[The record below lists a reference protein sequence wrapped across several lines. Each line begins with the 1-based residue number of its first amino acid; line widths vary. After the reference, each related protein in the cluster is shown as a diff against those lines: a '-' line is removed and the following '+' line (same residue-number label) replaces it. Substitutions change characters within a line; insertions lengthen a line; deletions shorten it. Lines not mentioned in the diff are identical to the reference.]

1 MSILKTMLR
10 SLVATAVWLAPVA
23 AVQAQAALTQT
34 QTPPPALDNAA
45 AYALANQVADE
56 LELVRERMG
65 RPYDDSPRL
74 PVSAVSELEL
84 YFQTQ
89 SLLRKANQLAQELAG
104 AAPRSQGPVP
114 SGEISSD
121 DVYALLEDSLAQIR
135 VAAEAIGITQRATFE
150 QRVTS
155 IAATGVFLVV
165 IDMNRQLNQML
176 RVPISDAEV
185 FAEVSAAIT
194 SAAALLATYPGATPV
209 PEAPPF
215 DGYKR
220 PADVYQRL
228 TECMDAVIRVAP
240 KIGVSVLGLSTRRN
254 VPDDTE
260 PGHAYDIARFLVADL
275 SAFADAR
282 DVPRMR
288 VSLPAPKHVFST
300 EVYAHAGILLAQLEE
315 LERRLGP

>member
-1 MSILKTMLR
+1 MTIPVSTFRLFVRAAL
-10 SLVATAVWLAPVA
+10 LLLLPVA
-23 AVQAQAALTQT
+23 ASHAQE
-34 QTPPPALDNAA
+34 PRDNAA

-56 LELVRERMG
+56 LEIVRERMG
-65 RPYDDSPRL
+65 RPFDDSPRL

-84 YFQTQ
+84 YYQTQ

-104 AAPRSQGPVP
+104 AAPRAPGPVP
-114 SGEISSD
+114 SGEISSA

-135 VAAEAIGITQRATFE
+135 VAAEAIGITERATFE

-165 IDMNRQLNQML
+165 IDINRQLNQML
-176 RVPISDAEV
+176 RVPIGNTEV
-185 FAEVSAAIT
+185 FEEVSAAIT
-194 SAAALLATYPGATPV
+194 SAAALLATYPGTTPV
-209 PEAPPF
+209 PEPPPF

-240 KIGVSVLGLSTRRN
+240 KVGVPVLGLSARRN
-254 VPDDTE
+254 VPEDTQ

-275 SAFADAR
+275 AAFADAR
-282 DVPRMR
+282 DVPRVR
-288 VSLPAPKHVFST
+288 VSLPAPKHVFPT
-300 EVYAHAGILLAQLEE
+300 EVYAHAGILLRQLEQ
-315 LERRLGP
+315 LEQRL

>member
-1 MSILKTMLR
+1 MTTLKRMIG
-10 SLVATAVWLAPVA
+10 AVPWLAALVLVPLMG
-23 AVQAQAALTQT
+23 AQAETI
-34 QTPPPALDNAA
+34 DNAA

-104 AAPRSQGPVP
+104 AAPRSPGPVP
-114 SGEISSD
+114 SGEVGAA
-121 DVYALLEDSLAQIR
+121 DVYALLEDALAQIR
-135 VAAEAIGITQRATFE
+135 VAADAIGITERLELE
-150 QRVTS
+150 QRVAS
-155 IAATGVFLVV
+155 ISATGVFLVV
-165 IDMNRQLNQML
+165 IDINRQLNLML

-185 FAEVSAAIT
+185 FEEISSAIT
-194 SAAALLATYPGATPV
+194 FAAALLGKYPGVKAV

-215 DGYKR
+215 DGYQR
-220 PADVYQRL
+220 PAAVYRRL
-228 TECMDAVIRVAP
+228 TECMDVVIRIAP
-240 KIGVSVLGLSTRRN
+240 KVGVTVLGLSARRN
-254 VPDDTE
+254 IPEDTS

-275 SAFADAR
+275 VAISGALDA
-282 DVPRMR
+282 PRAR

-300 EVYAHAGILLAQLEE
+300 EVYAHAGILLRQLEE
-315 LERRLGP
+315 LERRL

>member
-1 MSILKTMLR
+1 ML
-10 SLVATAVWLAPVA
+10 LPVA
-23 AVQAQAALTQT
+23 LAQAQAQT
-34 QTPPPALDNAA
+34 QTPAQTQRAPSELDNAA

-114 SGEISSD
+114 SGEISPD
-121 DVYALLEDSLAQIR
+121 DVYALLDDSLAQIR
-135 VAAEAIGITQRATFE
+135 LAAEAIGITERATFD

-165 IDMNRQLNQML
+165 IDINRQLNQML

-194 SAAALLATYPGATPV
+194 SAAALLATYPGTTPV
-209 PEAPPF
+209 PEPPPF

-220 PADVYQRL
+220 PADVYERL

-240 KIGVSVLGLSTRRN
+240 KIGVPVLGLSARRN
-254 VPDDTE
+254 VTDDT
-260 PGHAYDIARFLVADL
+260 
-275 SAFADAR
+275 DAR
-282 DVPRMR
+282 PCVRHRTLPRRRSHARSPTRATCRACACRCRRRSTSSRRRSTRTR
-288 VSLPAPKHVFST
+288 VSCCGSSRSSSD
-300 EVYAHAGILLAQLEE
+300 GS
-315 LERRLGP
+315 GP

>member
-1 MSILKTMLR
+1 MLR
-10 SLVATAVWLAPVA
+10 SF
-23 AVQAQAALTQT
+23 VQSAALLLPLAAAQS
-34 QTPPPALDNAA
+34 QEVDNAA

-65 RPYDDSPRL
+65 RPFDDSPRL

-104 AAPRSQGPVP
+104 AAPRSPGPVP
-114 SGEISSD
+114 SREVGPN
-121 DVYALLEDSLAQIR
+121 DVYALLDDALAQIR
-135 VAAEAIGITQRATFE
+135 VAAEAIGITERATFE
-150 QRVTS
+150 QRVTT

-165 IDMNRQLNQML
+165 IDVNRQLNQML
-176 RVPISDAEV
+176 RVPIGDAEV
-185 FAEVSAAIT
+185 FEEVSSAIT
-194 SAAALLATYPGATPV
+194 YAAALLGTYPGTTTV
-209 PEAPPF
+209 PEPPPF

-228 TECMDAVIRVAP
+228 AECMDAVIRVAP
-240 KIGVSVLGLSTRRN
+240 KVGVPVLGLSARRN
-254 VPDDTE
+254 VPDDTQ

-275 SAFADAR
+275 AAFAEAR
-282 DVPRMR
+282 DAPRAR

-300 EVYAHAGILLAQLEE
+300 EVYAHAGILLRQLEQ
-315 LERRLGP
+315 LEQRL

>member
-1 MSILKTMLR
+1 MTIPLSIFRFFVRAALL
-10 SLVATAVWLAPVA
+10 LLLPVA
-23 AVQAQAALTQT
+23 VCQAQDR
-34 QTPPPALDNAA
+34 DNAA

-65 RPYDDSPRL
+65 RPFDDSPRL

-84 YFQTQ
+84 YYQTQ

-104 AAPRSQGPVP
+104 AAPRAPGPVP
-114 SGEISSD
+114 SGEISSA
-121 DVYALLEDSLAQIR
+121 DVYALLEDALGQIR
-135 VAAEAIGITQRATFE
+135 VAAEAIGIMERATFE

-165 IDMNRQLNQML
+165 IDINRQLNQML
-176 RVPISDAEV
+176 RVPIGNTEV
-185 FAEVSAAIT
+185 FEEVSAAIT
-194 SAAALLATYPGATPV
+194 SAAALLATYPGTTPV
-209 PEAPPF
+209 PEPPPF

-240 KIGVSVLGLSTRRN
+240 KVGVPVLGLSVRRN
-254 VPDDTE
+254 VPEDTE

-275 SAFADAR
+275 AAFADAR
-282 DVPRMR
+282 DVPRVR
-288 VSLPAPKHVFST
+288 VSLPVPKHVFPT
-300 EVYAHAGILLAQLEE
+300 EVYAHAGILLRQLEQ
-315 LERRLGP
+315 LEQRL

>member
-1 MSILKTMLR
+1 MTIPLSMLR
-10 SLVATAVWLAPVA
+10 FFLRAALPMLLCVA
-23 AVQAQAALTQT
+23 AAHAQDA
-34 QTPPPALDNAA
+34 DNAA

-65 RPYDDSPRL
+65 RPFDDSPRL

-84 YFQTQ
+84 YYQTQ
-89 SLLRKANQLAQELAG
+89 SMLRKANQLAQELAG
-104 AAPRSQGPVP
+104 AAPRSPGPVP
-114 SGEISSD
+114 SGEISSA

-135 VAAEAIGITQRATFE
+135 LAADAIGITERATFE

-165 IDMNRQLNQML
+165 IDINRQLNQML
-176 RVPISDAEV
+176 RVPIGNTEV
-185 FAEVSAAIT
+185 FEEVSAAIT
-194 SAAALLATYPGATPV
+194 SAAALLATYPGTTPV
-209 PEAPPF
+209 PEPPPF

-240 KIGVSVLGLSTRRN
+240 KVGVPVLGLSARRN

-260 PGHAYDIARFLVADL
+260 PGHGYDIARFLVADL
-275 SAFADAR
+275 TAFADAR
-282 DVPRMR
+282 DAPRMR
-288 VSLPAPKHVFST
+288 VSLPAPKHIFPT
-300 EVYAHAGILLAQLEE
+300 EVYAHAGILLRQLEQ
-315 LERRLGP
+315 LEQRL

>member
-1 MSILKTMLR
+1 MTTFK
-10 SLVATAVWLAPVA
+10 SLLGSCVRI
-23 AVQAQAALTQT
+23 AALLLLPCAAAQPQT
-34 QTPPPALDNAA
+34 ADNAA

-74 PVSAVSELEL
+74 PVSAVTELEL

-104 AAPRSQGPVP
+104 AAPRAAGPVP
-114 SGEISSD
+114 SGEIDAD
-121 DVYALLEDSLAQIR
+121 DVHALLDDALAQIR
-135 VAAEAIGITQRATFE
+135 VAAEAIGITERATFE

-155 IAATGVFLVV
+155 IAATGVFLVA
-165 IDMNRQLNQML
+165 IDVNRQLNHML
-176 RVPISDAEV
+176 SVPISDAEV
-185 FAEVSAAIT
+185 FEEVSSAIT
-194 SAAALLATYPGATPV
+194 YAASLLSTYPGATPV
-209 PEAPPF
+209 PEQPPF

-228 TECMDAVIRVAP
+228 TECLDAVIRVAP
-240 KIGVSVLGLSTRRN
+240 KIGVPVLGLSLRRN

-275 SAFADAR
+275 AAFADAR
-282 DVPRMR
+282 DAPLMR
-288 VSLPAPKHVFST
+288 APLPAPKHIFPT
-300 EVYAHAGILLAQLEE
+300 EVYARAGILLKQLEE
-315 LERRLGP
+315 LEQRL

>member
-1 MSILKTMLR
+1 MTNGSPMLAACVRIAALILL
-10 SLVATAVWLAPVA
+10 PA
-23 AVQAQAALTQT
+23 AAAQAQTI
-34 QTPPPALDNAA
+34 DNAA

-65 RPYDDSPRL
+65 APYDDSPRL
-74 PVSAVSELEL
+74 PVSAVTELEL

-104 AAPRSQGPVP
+104 AAPRAPGPVP
-114 SGEISSD
+114 SGEIEAKDVHVLLD
-121 DVYALLEDSLAQIR
+121 DALAQIR
-135 VAAEAIGITQRATFE
+135 VAAEAIGITERATFE

-165 IDMNRQLNQML
+165 IDINRQLNHML
-176 RVPISDAEV
+176 RVPIGDAEV
-185 FAEVSAAIT
+185 FEEVSAAIT
-194 SAAALLATYPGATPV
+194 SAAALLATLPGTTPV

-240 KIGVSVLGLSTRRN
+240 KIGVPVLGLSARRN

-275 SAFADAR
+275 AAFAAAR
-282 DVPRMR
+282 DAPRVR
-288 VSLPAPKHVFST
+288 ATLPAPKHIFPT
-300 EVYAHAGILLAQLEE
+300 EVYAHAGILLRQLEE
-315 LERRLGP
+315 LERRL

>member
-1 MSILKTMLR
+1 MTTLKAMLR
-10 SLVATAVWLAPVA
+10 SCVRTGALMLLPVA
-23 AVQAQAALTQT
+23 AAHSQDV
-34 QTPPPALDNAA
+34 DNAA

-65 RPYDDSPRL
+65 RPFDDSPRL
-74 PVSAVSELEL
+74 PVSGVSELEL

-104 AAPRSQGPVP
+104 AAPRSPGPEP
-114 SGEISSD
+114 SGEIEPS
-121 DVYALLEDSLAQIR
+121 DVYALLDDSLAQIR
-135 VAAEAIGITQRATFE
+135 VAAEAIGITERATFE
-150 QRVTS
+150 QRVTN

-165 IDMNRQLNQML
+165 IDVNRQLNQML
-176 RVPISDAEV
+176 RVPIGDAEV
-185 FAEVSAAIT
+185 FDEVSSAIT
-194 SAAALLATYPGATPV
+194 YAAALLATYPGTTTV

-228 TECMDAVIRVAP
+228 TECLDAVIRVAP
-240 KIGVSVLGLSTRRN
+240 KVGVPVMGLSARRN

-275 SAFADAR
+275 AALADAR
-282 DVPRMR
+282 DVPRVR
-288 VSLPAPKHVFST
+288 VSLPAPKHIFPT
-300 EVYAHAGILLAQLEE
+300 EVYAHAGILLRQLEQ
-315 LERRLGP
+315 LEQRL